1 MPEWGLATFRVLSTL
16 RAKDGR
22 DLPGGSPMRK
32 LVAAVSAVL
41 LVALMQSAAAQAPE
55 KRKIQIATA
64 SLGLPYLPLIIAQ
77 QRKYFADEGLEVDI
91 VAFAGGSKALQAL
104 MGGSTDIVSGAY
116 SNTLT
121 MAAKG
126 QRLVNFAVQVRY
138 PALTVGVAKHASG
151 RYKSLAD
158 LKGMKI
164 GVSAPGSSTHMV
176 VAHLLT
182 KAGLTSA
189 DVSIIGV
196 GTSGAA
202 VAAIQKG
209 EIDAIINSDPVMTKL
224 ETDGDVTVIAETRT
238 RKGTEAVF
246 GGPYPEAGLYTTG
259 EFIAKN
265 PNTVQAI
272 TNAIVRAELWMQT
285 ASIDDIAANVPA
297 EHMLGDRALY
307 LESYKRMRE
316 SHAPDGR
323 ITREGAQIVLD
334 VLAAFLP
341 EVKAANIKVEDTYDN
356 RFVEAAL
363 KRWQG
368 KM

>member
-1 MPEWGLATFRVLSTL
+1 
-16 RAKDGR
+16 
-22 DLPGGSPMRK
+22 MRK
-32 LVAAVSAVL
+32 FFAAFAAVL
-41 LVALMQSAAAQAPE
+41 LVALTQSADAQAPE

-77 QRKYFADEGLEVDI
+77 QRKYFEAEGLDVEI
-91 VAFAGGSKALQAL
+91 AAFSGGSKALQAL

-126 QRLVNFAVQVRY
+126 QRLINFVVQVRY
-138 PALTVGVAKHASG
+138 PALTVAVGKHAAD
-151 RYKSLAD
+151 RYKTLAD

-202 VAAIQKG
+202 VAAIENG
-209 EIDAIINSDPVMTKL
+209 DIDAIINSDPVMTKL
-224 ETDGDVTVIAETRT
+224 ETDKAVTVIAETRT
-238 RKGTEAVF
+238 RKGNDAVF
-246 GGPYPEAGLYTTG
+246 GGPYPEASLYTTAD
-259 EFIAKN
+259 FIAKN
-265 PNTVQAI
+265 PNTVQAL

-285 ASIDDIAANVPA
+285 ATIDDIAANVPP
-297 EHMLGDRALY
+297 EHMLGDKTLY
-307 LESYKRMRE
+307 LESYKRMHE
-316 SHAPDGR
+316 SHSPDGL

-363 KRWQG
+363 KKWQG